1 MEKIRLVLYGVG
13 AIGSSI
19 AKFLLEKEGIEIVG
33 AIDKRLDTPEFFNA
47 IGQFYEDFRQV
58 SDEEVIQLLDKA
70 KAK

>member
-1 MEKIRLVLYGVG
+1 LEKIRPVLYGVG
-13 AIGSSI
+13 TSEAI

-33 AIDKRLDTPEFFNA
+33 TIDKRLDTLGFFNA

-70 KAK
+70 